1 VGRSVLGRL
10 FNVLGSTVDSYTE
23 NLGESAFER
32 AFFKVSSATYTGHW
46 NESHEALDQNR
57 LSYCNI
63 NLGGWCKH
71 ICEESIGHSLGASF
85 CRTGHI
91 LRVMFSNS
99 MIKGEKSD
107 CQLKPSLV
115 FSNDPIDKSSTL
127 RMNL

>member
-1 VGRSVLGRL
+1 
-10 FNVLGSTVDSYTE
+10 
-23 NLGESAFER
+23 LGESAFEQ

-46 NESHEALDQNR
+46 NESHEAFDQNR

-63 NLGGWCKH
+63 NVGSWCKH

-91 LRVMFSNS
+91 LRVGFINS
-99 MIKGEKSD
+99 IIKGSEGNCK
-107 CQLKPSLV
+107 LNPSLV
-115 FSNDPIDKSSTL
+115 FSKDPRDKSLTL